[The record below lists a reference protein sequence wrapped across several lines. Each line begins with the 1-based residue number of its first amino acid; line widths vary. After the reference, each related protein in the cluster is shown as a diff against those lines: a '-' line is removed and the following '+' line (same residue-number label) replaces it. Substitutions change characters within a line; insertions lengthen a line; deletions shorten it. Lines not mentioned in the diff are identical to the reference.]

1 MIENEEE
8 PARNPSEGGTEA
20 ADRMSGEV
28 APGTG
33 AFAHQPVMAR
43 EVLELLAAVPPG
55 LVVDGTIGGGGH
67 ARLLLEA
74 RRDISVLGIDRDGD
88 AVAAARARLEPYGQ
102 RARVVRGGFEDIARI
117 VANEGEGNL
126 MGVLFDLGV
135 SSPQLDRAARGFSY
149 LADAPL
155 DMRMDSRQDLTA
167 AIVVN
172 TYDQQRLAE
181 IIKTYGEER
190 FARQIAARIVAR
202 RPIDTTTELVDV
214 IRQAIPAPARRRGP
228 HPARRT
234 FQAIRMEVNRELPNL
249 ADGLD
254 ESVHLLAPEG
264 RVLVLAYHS
273 LEDRMVK
280 ERFAA
285 WAKTRDDVV
294 PGLPAE
300 PAARQALVRMLTRKA
315 QRPTDEEIAA
325 NPRSRS
331 ARLRAAEK
339 LTAP

>member
-1 MIENEEE
+1 M
-8 PARNPSEGGTEA
+8 TE
-20 ADRMSGEV
+20 
-28 APGTG
+28 

-43 EVLELLAAVPPG
+43 EVLELLSAVPAG
-55 LVVDGTIGGGGH
+55 LVVDGTVGGAGH
-67 ARLLLEA
+67 AQLLLDA
-74 RRDISVLGIDRDGD
+74 RPDLSVLGIDRDGD
-88 AVAAARARLEPYGQ
+88 AVAAARARLEPYGA

-117 VANEGEGNL
+117 VAKEGEGNL

-155 DMRMDSRQDLTA
+155 DMRMDSRQELTA

-172 TYDQQRLAE
+172 TYDEARLTE
-181 IIKTYGEER
+181 IIKAYGEER

-202 RPIDTTTELVDV
+202 RPIDTTTELVDA
-214 IRQAIPAPARRRGP
+214 IRDAIPAPARRRGP

-273 LEDRMVK
+273 LEDRAVK

-285 WAKTRDDVV
+285 WSKTRDDVV

-300 PAARQALVRMLTRKA
+300 PAARQALVRVLTRKA
-315 QRPTDEEIAA
+315 QRPTDEEVAA

-339 LTAP
+339 LSAP